1 MVVELP
7 ARILE
12 NMMKKFLMFYMPG
25 EICNKYA
32 SCFMNSKFLS
42 I

>member
-12 NMMKKFLMFYMPG
+12 NMMKKSLMFYMPG
-25 EICNKYA
+25 EICNKCA
-32 SCFMNSKFLS
+32 SYFVSFKFLS